1 MRSMTKTARNLALFD
16 LDHTLIPTDSDHEW
30 GRFMVK
36 LGIVDADSF
45 SRENDRFYADYQ
57 AGKLDIHAYL
67 HAMLTPLAKYSRRQL
82 DDWHELFMH
91 EVINPRILP
100 AARALVREHQEAGDL
115 CCIVTATNAFITAPI
130 AQAFGIETLIACEV
144 ETADGH
150 PDSPYTGNPMG
161 VPSYREG
168 KIVRVQAWLDSL
180 GCDWTSFTNSY
191 FYSDSHNDIPLLE
204 KVTVPV
210 ATNPDEKLRDY
221 ALARG
226 WRILE
231 LFQST

>member
-1 MRSMTKTARNLALFD
+1 MRFMTKTARNLALFD

-67 HAMLTPLAKYSRRQL
+67 RAMLTPLAKYSRRQL

-130 AQAFGIETLIACEV
+130 AEAFGIETLIACEV
-144 ETADGH
+144 ETTDGH
-150 PDSPYTGNPMG
+150 PDSPYTGNSMG

-180 GCDWTSFTNSY
+180 GCDWTSFAHSY

-204 KVTVPV
+204 KVTDPV
-210 ATNPDEKLRDY
+210 ATNPDEKLREY

-226 WRILE
+226 WRVLE